1 LDTPSRD
8 LNQSLTSFQCRN
20 NCTEIHVEAPQQVG
34 LARVSKSNPHDL
46 RTPAEHPEHGEIF
59 VLGHDDGGSG
69 LGVPPDVVVFRA
81 GEADIEHMLGYVAEC
96 LNPPRQ
102 RRRQL
107 RVDEESQL
115 CVPKNGVIVL
125 TGGEFQH
132 RRDVFVF
139 EVGIVAENLFSGRA
153 SSEQIEH
160 VLHTDTEPANA
171 WTTATHFGIRRDSV
185 NAAHDVRAAGIFPRR
200 SILPLACPLGAVGST
215 CSTSGMT
222 IGDDRNNCSL
232 FARLG

>member
-1 LDTPSRD
+1 MPRSWLAMRVATSAGEGMARQNDYSRC
-8 LNQSLTSFQCRN
+8 SER
-20 NCTEIHVEAPQQVG
+20 G
-34 LARVSKSNPHDL
+34 R
-46 RTPAEHPEHGEIF
+46 
-59 VLGHDDGGSG
+59 
-69 LGVPPDVVVFRA
+69 RA
-81 GEADIEHMLGYVAEC
+81 GTAEC

-171 WTTATHFGIRRDSV
+171 WATATHFGIRRDSV
-185 NAAHDVRAAGIFPRR
+185 NAAHLFAQRASSRADPFYRSLALLVRSEARAAP
-200 SILPLACPLGAVGST
+200 PA
-215 CSTSGMT
+215 
-222 IGDDRNNCSL
+222 
-232 FARLG
+232 